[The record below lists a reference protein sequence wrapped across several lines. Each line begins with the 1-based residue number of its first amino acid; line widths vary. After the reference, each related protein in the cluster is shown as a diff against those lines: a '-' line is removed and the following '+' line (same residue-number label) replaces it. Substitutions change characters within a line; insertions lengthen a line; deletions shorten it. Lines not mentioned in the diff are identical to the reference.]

1 MSTDHFSR
9 FLDPTVTGVELV
21 QLKTKTS
28 RSSTDKPE
36 ADHNGNC
43 LSKDPLLSI
52 DTQSSRSW
60 GSKPANSQNGEDK
73 GIQRHRSG
81 GEWGEML
88 DLISRRKAQAL
99 APEHFENMWT
109 KGRDYKR
116 KEGENRL
123 IEQVPQNSSVRKPV
137 SRDNPKTMSKPVEKE
152 TTTKSHP
159 SGSNAHALEC
169 ADASSVN
176 KSSTPADKNFS
187 SYPQTHEDDENSPM
201 RLEEVDS
208 GSTSYTSDDQ
218 GIDTVTGLDSPG
230 TKVWD
235 GKSKRNAVSH
245 IHHPLETIEGN
256 LAKKT
261 SKSQV
266 RYQRLPS
273 SQSSRKRSRVSGRKI
288 PVWHEVERTSF
299 LSGDGQ
305 DILSISKG
313 YGNEV
318 SSDDTDDEI
327 LGRANSGEAASPSAP
342 SMSIPEYHTS
352 TVNSLQ
358 DSLMLDSFLKLRC
371 EVLIRFSAFSIVV
384 WCFCVVPVI

>member
-1 MSTDHFSR
+1 
-9 FLDPTVTGVELV
+9 
-21 QLKTKTS
+21 
-28 RSSTDKPE
+28 
-36 ADHNGNC
+36 
-43 LSKDPLLSI
+43 
-52 DTQSSRSW
+52 
-60 GSKPANSQNGEDK
+60 
-73 GIQRHRSG
+73 
-81 GEWGEML
+81 ML

-109 KGRDYKR
+109 KGRDYRR

-137 SRDNPKTMSKPVEKE
+137 SRDNPKTVSMPVEKE
-152 TTTKSHP
+152 NTVKSHP
-159 SGSNAHALEC
+159 SGSNAHSLDC
-169 ADASSVN
+169 GDASSVD
-176 KSSTPADKNFS
+176 KSFTHVDKSFP
-187 SYPQTHEDDENSPM
+187 SYPQTHEDDEHSPM

-208 GSTSYTSDDQ
+208 GSTSYTSDDE
-218 GIDTVTGLDSPG
+218 GTDTVTGLDSPG

-261 SKSQV
+261 SKGQV
-266 RYQRLPS
+266 RYQRLPN
-273 SQSSRKRSRVSGRKI
+273 SQSSRKRSRVTGRKI

-313 YGNEV
+313 YGNDEA

-327 LGRANSGEAASPSAP
+327 LGRANSGTAASPSAR
-342 SMSIPEYHTS
+342 SIIPEYHTS

-371 EVLIRFSAFSIVV
+371 EVPVKCSTFFIV
-384 WCFCVVPVI
+384 P